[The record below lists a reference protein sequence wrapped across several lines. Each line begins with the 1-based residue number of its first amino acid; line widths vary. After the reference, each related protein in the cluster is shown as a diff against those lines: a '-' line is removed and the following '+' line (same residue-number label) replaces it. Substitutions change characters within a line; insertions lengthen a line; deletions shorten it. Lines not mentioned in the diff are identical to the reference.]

1 MTSCRPAIR
10 ALAIAFGLGIFSA
23 NASAQE
29 PIRMATAWS
38 GGPHLELFAKGFASK
53 VEKLTGGK
61 VRFQVFAGGTIG
73 SPLKITETV
82 QKKIA
87 PAGHTWSGY
96 DLGVDKTSVLFGGY
110 PGTPG
115 AEGLLHWLYN
125 GGGAELWEQW
135 RMEKF
140 GIVGMPCGG
149 HSDEIHMH
157 SKKPVRKIEDIKG
170 LKWRTSGA
178 AAEIGA
184 SLGAST
190 VILAGGDVYPAL
202 ERGLVDAIEWSTP
215 GVNLPF
221 GFQKISKYIVLPGV
235 QTPASV
241 QECVFSKALWDGFD
255 AQTQMLIRQAAKL
268 STLES
273 WMEINRMDMD
283 ALETYRKEGITIM
296 RVDDSY
302 LEAWKKA
309 TRAWE
314 DKYAADPK
322 EVWFKK
328 VLDHKRAFE
337 ARWENSKNYRR
348 DLR

>member
-202 ERGLVDAIEWSTP
+202 EHDLVAAI
-215 GVNLPF
+215 
-221 GFQKISKYIVLPGV
+221 
-235 QTPASV
+235 
-241 QECVFSKALWDGFD
+241 
-255 AQTQMLIRQAAKL
+255 
-268 STLES
+268 
-273 WMEINRMDMD
+273 
-283 ALETYRKEGITIM
+283 
-296 RVDDSY
+296 
-302 LEAWKKA
+302 
-309 TRAWE
+309 
-314 DKYAADPK
+314 
-322 EVWFKK
+322 
-328 VLDHKRAFE
+328 
-337 ARWENSKNYRR
+337 
-348 DLR
+348 